1 MGLLNSFAEQ
11 RTTPT
16 NFVNDKDRLLNH
28 IRTEWIE
35 KNRFDEQI
43 MQMTLS
49 CLITKLGLRPKPH
62 Y

>member
-1 MGLLNSFAEQ
+1 M
-11 RTTPT
+11 
-16 NFVNDKDRLLNH
+16 NDKDRLLNH